1 MKAPCA
7 QDCIPGSFVAGGMKT
22 PSGKWEFKSSLVEKF
37 AASHGLDPLPSYVDC
52 FADDPEPGLAEKYPC
67 ILSTGTRIPSTIH
80 SRLHEVPWA
89 RSLRPEPLL
98 EISAADAEALGI
110 RDGSLVDVESPTS
123 TLRVKAKLS
132 GKILSGNVHLV
143 HGYKECDSSR
153 LIAHTHLDPYS
164 GFPCYRT
171 NRCTIRKAEV

>member
-1 MKAPCA
+1 MR
-7 QDCIPGSFVAGGMKT
+7 
-22 PSGKWEFKSSLVEKF
+22 
-37 AASHGLDPLPSYVDC
+37 LPSYVDC

-132 GKILSGNVHLV
+132 GKILSGNVPLV